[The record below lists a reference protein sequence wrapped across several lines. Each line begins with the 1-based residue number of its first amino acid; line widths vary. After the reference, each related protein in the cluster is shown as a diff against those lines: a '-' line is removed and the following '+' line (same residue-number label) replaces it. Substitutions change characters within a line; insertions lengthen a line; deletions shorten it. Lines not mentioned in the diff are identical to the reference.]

1 MSLMKLLTVSRSFV
15 MGQSQLGRYRMVGRH
30 GGLPQFRPTG
40 HPVHS
45 AVAPAPARSPSA
57 CQSELPKLAR
67 NNEQTPLRPTKSA
80 RGSAVKSAKSP
91 FTTSDS
97 QEPKV
102 DRGQAER
109 AGFARRVISRLRG
122 WFRPKPERRFKSS
135 FVVKTLRSPVQVHLA
150 LESVQVVRNDLS
162 DSEFEVRAVG
172 ATRAASA
179 LGRPGMEKLKLGLA
193 GMSWGQVTARWF
205 ENGRA
210 RAQTR

>member
-45 AVAPAPARSPSA
+45 AVAPTPARPSSA
-57 CQSELPKLAR
+57 CQSELPKLAL
-67 NNEQTPLRPTKSA
+67 NNAQKPLQPVKPTRASAAKST
-80 RGSAVKSAKSP
+80 KSP
-91 FTTSDS
+91 FTTPDS
-97 QEPKV
+97 HELKV
-102 DRGQAER
+102 DHGQAER
-109 AGFARRVISRLRG
+109 VGPARRVISRLRG
-122 WFRPKPERRFKSS
+122 WFRPKPKRRYKSP
-135 FVVKTLRSPVQVHLA
+135 FVAKALRSPVQVHLA

-172 ATRAASA
+172 AARAVRAIERPA
-179 LGRPGMEKLKLGLA
+179 LEKLKHGLA